1 MTEYRFHY
9 AHQAVDEFVHRLNAE
24 ISARVKSLIEDKH
37 LYQSVTID
45 ADIIKSGILEGV
57 MRDHVRSIAE
67 ELTAVQNNPLVFTS
81 GSGALLASRGEAN
94 RPLLLG

>member
-1 MTEYRFHY
+1 MTEYRYHY
-9 AHQAVDEFVHRLNAE
+9 AHQAVDEFVRRLNAE

-45 ADIIKSGILEGV
+45 PDIIKSGIFEGV